1 MSKGSEVFILLYL
14 ENQLISTKMAKNTLF
29 GRTQSAKT
37 HDFNLLLKTLKNV
50 S

>member
-1 MSKGSEVFILLYL
+1 MSKGFLMFILLYL
-14 ENQLISTKMAKNTLF
+14 ENQLISTKMAKNTLIS
-29 GRTQSAKT
+29 RTQSAKS